1 MIDRKHP
8 ENDIRAALDAQLS
21 GLRSTPGLYDRVLRA
36 SKEEPY
42 MKKKLSVSL
51 ALVLTL
57 CLLAGI
63 ALAMNWQGVRYFL
76 TQRLSVPEN
85 VSEEHLVQPE
95 LTACDSQWMT
105 VTPVDASWVESPPER
120 GGDSLYLT
128 LHVSPV
134 DKEKAFCCETE
145 IGCDGESFDMIWI
158 GGEVLP
164 VETWRNGREI
174 LETSLSG
181 PDELGGKEVS
191 FGYDFIHED
200 DGATFLLEL
209 RSPAPDVLNAGA
221 TMTLHLTTRNL
232 QTGEQ
237 EDATLTLALPPMVMA
252 PAA

>member
-21 GLRSTPGLYDRVLRA
+21 GVRSTPGLYDRVLRA

-76 TQRLSVPEN
+76 TQRMSVPEN

-128 LHVSPV
+128 LHVAPV

-145 IGCDGESFDMIWI
+145 IGCDGESFDMDLDRRR
-158 GGEVLP
+158 GAAPSRRGA
-164 VETWRNGREI
+164 TAREI
-174 LETSLSG
+174 LEISLSG
-181 PDELGGKEVS
+181 PDELGGKEVA

-200 DGATFLLEL
+200 EGATFLLEL
-209 RSPAPDVLNAGA
+209 RSPAR
-221 TMTLHLTTRNL
+221 TS
-232 QTGEQ
+232 
-237 EDATLTLALPPMVMA
+237 
-252 PAA
+252 